1 MSDKNISVTNFKKI
15 YKFMNLHKHSDLNN
29 EIYVHDCGIIWRVYA
44 VFLLVGEMFSMQNRR
59 WGLQ

>member
-1 MSDKNISVTNFKKI
+1 
-15 YKFMNLHKHSDLNN
+15 MNLHKHSDLNN